1 MIGSIID
8 GRYHVLRLIGA
19 GAMGSVFEAEHTGTG
34 RRVALKL
41 INAGDFST
49 NEMLIA
55 RFQREAKAA
64 GAIDSQHITQ
74 VLDTGRDPESGM
86 PYMVMEYLLGEDLQ
100 HLLKRL
106 GPISHDLALR
116 IVAQSCLGLRKA
128 HDAHVVHRDI
138 KPANLYLA
146 QRDAGEVLVKLLDFG
161 IAKVKMEHANET
173 ESAGLTKTG
182 NMLGSPLYMSPE
194 QARGARSIDH
204 RTDVWSLGVVLYQA
218 LSGKTPYGHITALG
232 QLIISICH
240 DPPPPLQNEAPW
252 VPAEVAAIV
261 HRALRH
267 DPAERFQTAEEMFNA
282 VRQLLPNGW
291 TIHESMFTPL
301 APETMQRVAPKLN
314 LSASGSYG
322 GTGPRPEGTPVA
334 GAATSPDTTASAL
347 ASSQA
352 GTQRGSS
359 KAPLIAGIAAAAF
372 SVLGGGVYFATRAP
386 AATVNAPASATSA
399 VPESAPTLAAIVPSS
414 TASATAAPDASE
426 APAAPSKTQRVKLV
440 VIPNDVSVEVEGAAT
455 PVKDGLVEI
464 EGTLGSVHRVRLFK
478 GALQA
483 TSEVIVTEIG
493 PSPPKLELKYAGGSA
508 PKSTAAGT
516 ATTTA
521 APILTVPPPL
531 KGVKDK
537 FE

>member
-41 INAGDFST
+41 INAGDFSH

-55 RFQREAKAA
+55 RFHREAKAA

-106 GPISHDLALR
+106 GSIPHDLALR
-116 IVAQSCLGLRKA
+116 IVAQACLGLRKA

-138 KPANLYLA
+138 KPANLFLA
-146 QRDAGEVLVKLLDFG
+146 QRDAGEVTVKLLDFG

-194 QARGARSIDH
+194 QARGARTIDH
-204 RTDVWSLGVVLYQA
+204 RTDIWSLGVVLYQC
-218 LSGKTPYGHITALG
+218 LTGTTPYGHITALG

-240 DPPPPLQNEAPW
+240 DPPPPVQDLAPW
-252 VPAEVAAIV
+252 VPPEVAAIV

-267 DPAERFQTAEEMFNA
+267 DPAERFQTADEMFA
-282 VRQLLPNGW
+282 EVRKLLPNGW
-291 TIHESMFTPL
+291 TISDAMFVSVT
-301 APETMQRVAPKLN
+301 AEAKQQTAPKLS
-314 LSASGSYG
+314 LAASGNH
-322 GTGPRPEGTPVA
+322 GTSSSQPGTAPA
-334 GAATSPDTTASAL
+334 AAATAPDTTASAL

-352 GTQRGSS
+352 GAPAQASR
-359 KAPLIAGIAAAAF
+359 APLFAGIGAVALLAISGA
-372 SVLGGGVYFATRAP
+372 VYFATRTPAVSATPAP
-386 AATVNAPASATSA
+386 VPNNIPESVIAAASTPAPIPTAAASA
-399 VPESAPTLAAIVPSS
+399 PDSS
-414 TASATAAPDASE
+414 NTAANTS
-426 APAAPSKTQRVKLV
+426 SKLQRVKLV
-440 VIPNDVSVEVEGAAT
+440 VIPGDVSVEVEGKAAS
-455 PVKDGLVEI
+455 VKDGLVEI

-478 GALQA
+478 GPVQSTA
-483 TSEVIVTEIG
+483 EVIVTEIG
-493 PSPPKLELKYAGGSA
+493 PSPPKLELKIAGGPG
-508 PKSTAAGT
+508 PKTTGAAGAGT
-516 ATTTA
+516 AS
-521 APILTVPPPL
+521 PIVTVPPPL
-531 KGVKDK
+531 PTGVKEK